1 MRSGVVKRIFHELK
15 SRSGLII
22 LSLLCAIATVFFT
35 LRIPVL
41 TGRAVDCIIGVSDV
55 DFAGL
60 VKIMLQMS
68 VYIVATFVSQ
78 YLMNLINN
86 KITYSVTR
94 DLRNRAFSRLIKMP
108 LSVVDTHPH
117 GDYMSRIVAD
127 ADAFADGLLL
137 GFTQLFT
144 GVLTIICT
152 IVFMLQISVKIALV
166 VIVLTPL
173 SLFIAGFV
181 SKRTYNL
188 FKTQAGLKGTQTSLV
203 EEMIDGQQVVQLFGD
218 VENEIER
225 FDKINKDLTQASLK
239 ATFYSSLTN
248 PSTRFVNS
256 LIYAGVTL
264 FGAMTAIA
272 GGITVGGLTT
282 FLSYASSYAK
292 PFNEISG
299 VITELQNAL
308 ACGGRLFEI
317 IDSEIEVEP
326 VEPLKPV
333 AVDGDVELEHVYF
346 SYDKSKSLIED
357 LNLTVKPGMR
367 VAIVGPTGSGK
378 STIINLIMRFY
389 DTDKGRILLE
399 NTDTKLMNRNELR
412 EYFGM
417 VLQETWLKAGT
428 IRENLLFG
436 NPYATDE
443 QMIEAAKA
451 AHAHSFIRRLP
462 NGYDTYLSEN
472 GGSLS
477 VGQKQLLCIA
487 RVMLNL
493 PPMLI
498 LDEATSSIDTR
509 TEQRI
514 QKGFNKMMEGRTSFV
529 VAHRLSTI
537 READVILVVKDGKVV
552 EQGSHTMLLQKNGF
566 YAKLYESQFAN

>member
-1 MRSGVVKRIFHELK
+1 MQKDILKRIFKELK

-22 LSLLCAIATVFFT
+22 LSLLCAVATVFLT

-41 TGRAVDCIIGVSDV
+41 IGRAVDCIVGQSNV
-55 DFAGL
+55 DFDRL
-60 VKIMLQMS
+60 IDIMRQMS
-68 VYIVATFVSQ
+68 IFVCATFISQ
-78 YLMNLINN
+78 YAMNLINN

-94 DLRNRAFSRLIKMP
+94 ELRDRAFARLIKMP
-108 LSVVDTHPH
+108 LSKIDTHPH

-127 ADAFADGLLL
+127 ADTFADGLLL

-144 GVLTIICT
+144 GILTILCT

-166 VIVLTPL
+166 VIILTPL
-173 SLFIAGFV
+173 SLFIAWFV

-188 FKTQAGLKGTQTSLV
+188 FKTQAGLKGKQTSLV
-203 EEMIDGQQVVQLFGD
+203 EEMIDGEQVVQLFGSTGAVQSD
-218 VENEIER
+218 
-225 FDKINKDLTQASLK
+225 FDRINDELTMASLK
-239 ATFYSSLTN
+239 ATFFSSLTN
-248 PSTRFVNS
+248 PSTRFVNA

-264 FGAMTAIA
+264 FGAILAIG

-308 ACGGRLFEI
+308 ACGGRLFEV
-317 IDSEIEVEP
+317 IDAEIEVEA
-326 VEPLKPV
+326 EPYIVPEN
-333 AVDGDVELEHVYF
+333 VDGDVELENVYF
-346 SYDKSKSLIED
+346 SYNKDKPLIED
-357 LNLTVKPGMR
+357 LNLTVTPGMR

-399 NTDTKLMNRNELR
+399 GTDTKSILRKDLRNN
-412 EYFGM
+412 FGM

-436 NPYATDE
+436 NPNATE
-443 QMIEAAKA
+443 EEMIAAAKA

-462 NGYDTYLSEN
+462 KGYDTYLAEN

-493 PPMLI
+493 PPILI

-514 QKGFNKMMEGRTSFV
+514 QKGFNAMMEGRTSFV

-552 EQGSHTMLLQKNGF
+552 EQGSHSFLLQKNGF
-566 YAKLYESQFAN
+566 YATLYQSQFAE